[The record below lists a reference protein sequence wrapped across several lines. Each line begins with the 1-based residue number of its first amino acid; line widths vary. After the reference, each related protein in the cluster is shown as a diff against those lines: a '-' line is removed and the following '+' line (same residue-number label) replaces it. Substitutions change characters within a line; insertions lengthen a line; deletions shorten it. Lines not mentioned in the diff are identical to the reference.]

1 MKLARVKFLDASES
15 QKLTKDEQKM
25 ILEAI
30 VVMNVVGG
38 NLVQIVVVLML
49 QELIIWVDI
58 IIGNATLL
66 MQKRNVIVKRIRKNV
81 TFCST

>member
-1 MKLARVKFLDASES
+1 
-15 QKLTKDEQKM
+15 
-25 ILEAI
+25 
-30 VVMNVVGG
+30 MNVVGG
-38 NLVQIVVVLML
+38 NLAQIVAVLML

-66 MQKRNVIVKRIRKNV
+66 MQKGNVIVKRIRKNV

>member
-25 ILEAI
+25 IL
-30 VVMNVVGG
+30 GG
-38 NLVQIVVVLML
+38 YSGNECCWWNLVQIVVVLML